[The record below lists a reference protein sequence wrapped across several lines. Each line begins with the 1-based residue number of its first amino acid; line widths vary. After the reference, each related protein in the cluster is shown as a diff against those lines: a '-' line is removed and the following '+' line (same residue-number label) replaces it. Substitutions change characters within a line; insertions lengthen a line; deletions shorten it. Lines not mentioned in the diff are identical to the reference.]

1 MRAVEDAIPESLAL
15 IGTAQ
20 AAAKIENCVVIIQ
33 GQYTQILLQFLETVP
48 NLLGISLM
56 GFRIGMVELI
66 QHRLAIW
73 IA

>member
-1 MRAVEDAIPESLAL
+1 MRAVEDAIPESFAFVC
-15 IGTAQ
+15 TAQ

>member
-1 MRAVEDAIPESLAL
+1 MRAIEDAIAECFAFV
-15 IGTAQ
+15 GTAQ
-20 AAAKIENCVVIIQ
+20 AAAEVEHCVVIIQ

-48 NLLGISLM
+48 NFLGISLM
-56 GFRIGMVELI
+56 GFCVGPVELI

>member
-1 MRAVEDAIPESLAL
+1 MRAVEDAIPESLAFV
-15 IGTAQ
+15 GTAQ

-56 GFRIGMVELI
+56 EFRIGMVELI